1 MPSLPCGQK
10 RCLRA
15 VAIVLAAAALSPSAG
30 AASITWTKKGEFE
43 TCLES
48 NLDKWLAARAA
59 IEVNDAPTAAKLDDA
74 AVATWTLQTMAQ
86 CRSRGGKAEAASEE
100 RFTKYMAQW
109 RRHIYDVAS
118 DIRKRGETD

>member
-1 MPSLPCGQK
+1 M
-10 RCLRA
+10 
-15 VAIVLAAAALSPSAG
+15 IVVLLAATVQASSAG
-30 AASITWTKKGEFE
+30 AAGITWAKKGEFE

-48 NLDKWLAARAA
+48 SLDKWLAARAEL
-59 IEVNDAPTAAKLDDA
+59 EVNEDPAAAQLDNA

-109 RRHIYDVAS
+109 RRHIYDLAS